1 MKKVNCLII
10 ICLLLVGSVSSQE
23 SRFQTILFDIDK
35 FELKQSEINKI
46 ESFKKQLNYKN
57 DKIEII
63 GYTDE
68 LGKEGYNNILSNKRA
83 KEVAKY
89 FKEFDVVKSTGLG
102 ELNGVNFKNRKV
114 EIKVLLS
121 KGKNKVNDFS
131 DLKKENNITLQ
142 NVYFLPGQD
151 YFTGN
156 SNKAL
161 NELYEFLKIN
171 SEVKIK
177 ILGHICCPKTDNPKE
192 DAYNSRTGK
201 KNLSEARAKRVLKYL
216 VAKGINKQR
225 LSYKGMAYTKPLGG
239 EEQFNRRVEI
249 SIIE

>member
-1 MKKVNCLII
+1 MKKINCLII
-10 ICLLLVGSVSSQE
+10 ICLLLVGSVFSQE
-23 SRFQTILFDIDK
+23 SKFQTILFDFDK

-46 ESFKKQLNYKN
+46 KNFKKQLNPKN

-68 LGKEGYNNILSNKRA
+68 LGKETYNNILSNKRA

-102 ELNGVNFKNRKV
+102 EINGRSFKNRKV
-114 EIKVLLS
+114 EIKVFLLKS
-121 KGKNKVNDFS
+121 KDKINDFS
-131 DLKKENNITLQ
+131 DLKKKNNITLQ
-142 NVYFLPGQD
+142 DVYFLPGQD

-161 NELYEFLKIN
+161 NELYEFLKTN

-177 ILGHICCPKTDNPKE
+177 ILGHICCPKTDNPEE
-192 DAYNSRTGK
+192 DAYNSRTGE
-201 KNLSEARAKRVLKYL
+201 KNLSEARAKRVLEYL
-216 VAKGINKQR
+216 VNKGINEGR
-225 LSYKGMAYTKPLGG
+225 LKYKGMAYTNPLGG